1 MALEILRKS
10 LRPEKVSIKDIPGAG
25 SDQIDQLLLKSIEYA
40 DAVRRVAQERTQTQ
54 GFIHVG
60 CRGDV
65 CCLRARK
72 CRQEHPIGA
81 ATLRRVDALEGRA
94 PQLQHALE
102 HDPMPGL
109 CVEHL
114 GPARESFSGFEKSM
128 LAELSVR
135 KRGLWSLT

>member
-1 MALEILRKS
+1 MDLEILRRS
-10 LRPEKVSIKDIPGAG
+10 VNPEKVKVKDIPVAGAHQF
-25 SDQIDQLLLKSIEYA
+25 DPLLLKPIEYA
-40 DAVRRVAQERTQTQ
+40 GAVRRVAQERTQTQ
-54 GFIHVG
+54 GIIHFG
-60 CRGDV
+60 PREDV

-81 ATLRRVDALEGRA
+81 ATLRRVDAPEARA

-114 GPARESFSGFEKSM
+114 GPARESFQRLEKSI
-128 LAELSVR
+128 A
-135 KRGLWSLT
+135 G